1 MTILQTPS
9 GSPYLGGEE
18 AQLLPVEPCLPVGLN
33 ADMTY
38 LAQEVVI
45 EPKTTIFFYT
55 DGLNEAMDADNK
67 EFGDDLTMLV
77 IQYKYNSI

>member
-1 MTILQTPS
+1 
-9 GSPYLGGEE
+9 
-18 AQLLPVEPCLPVGLN
+18 
-33 ADMTY
+33 MTY